1 MITQAVMIVERYY
14 ALACADASC
23 VQRLVPE
30 SKPNATRQALEIAGA
45 KYERRLFPVAFRVE
59 PVVTQPAP
67 PQTRTCAM
75 NASGSAVTR
84 VSARLWRITVLPCMA
99 KSDGVDNP
107 GYGQDIGL

>member
-1 MITQAVMIVERYY
+1 MTTRATLRPQWTKAQSVYHVRPPGNWDVPTSLTKDTRL
-14 ALACADASC
+14 LA
-23 VQRLVPE
+23 
-30 SKPNATRQALEIAGA
+30 
-45 KYERRLFPVAFRVE
+45 VAFRVE

-67 PQTRTCAM
+67 PQTRTCAI
-75 NASGSAVTR
+75 NASGSSVTR